1 MISHYAELFLAMED
15 PYLRARNE
23 DIKHLGNRL
32 YETWRG
38 RGLAD
43 VELEITTPVVLVGEQ
58 VSISDIAG
66 VPKEYLAGIVCFGG
80 SVMSHTAVLANAL
93 GVPAVMGLGELKGIC
108 NGETIIVDGDHGAVV
123 LHPDEAIQKEYELL
137 LHARL
142 QEEGELSHW
151 RDRPALTLDG
161 HRVQLYAN
169 SGLLA
174 DISPGINNG
183 AEGLGLYRTEIPF
196 MISETFPS
204 EQAQVDTYQQVFNA
218 YQDKPVY
225 MRILDIG
232 GDKPLPYFPIHEENP
247 ALGWRGIR
255 ICLDNTSLLMT
266 QLRAMLRAAIGRDTL
281 HILLPMVSAYD
292 ELLRFHSVLHDALDQ
307 LKKEGHCVTR
317 PPVGIMVEVPAAISQ
332 LAKWRDQI
340 DFVSIGSNDLSQY
353 LLAADRNN
361 PRVASTYD
369 HLHPAVLVEIQRV
382 VDSAKSLGLPLCL
395 CGEMS
400 SDPLAVLLLVGMG
413 VRRLSMSA
421 AHLPRV
427 KKTICQVDTKSCE
440 RLLEESLCLRDADD
454 IRNILSTHMEAAGSL
469 S

>member
-1 MISHYAELFLAMED
+1 
-15 PYLRARNE
+15 
-23 DIKHLGNRL
+23 
-32 YETWRG
+32 
-38 RGLAD
+38 
-43 VELEITTPVVLVGEQ
+43 
-58 VSISDIAG
+58 
-66 VPKEYLAGIVCFGG
+66 
-80 SVMSHTAVLANAL
+80 
-93 GVPAVMGLGELKGIC
+93 
-108 NGETIIVDGDHGAVV
+108 
-123 LHPDEAIQKEYELL
+123 
-137 LHARL
+137 
-142 QEEGELSHW
+142 
-151 RDRPALTLDG
+151 
-161 HRVQLYAN
+161 
-169 SGLLA
+169 
-174 DISPGINNG
+174 
-183 AEGLGLYRTEIPF
+183 
-196 MISETFPS
+196 
-204 EQAQVDTYQQVFNA
+204 
-218 YQDKPVY
+218 
-225 MRILDIG
+225 
-232 GDKPLPYFPIHEENP
+232 
-247 ALGWRGIR
+247 
-255 ICLDNTSLLMT
+255 
-266 QLRAMLRAAIGRDTL
+266 
-281 HILLPMVSAYD
+281 
-292 ELLRFHSVLHDALDQ
+292 
-307 LKKEGHCVTR
+307 
-317 PPVGIMVEVPAAISQ
+317 MVEVPAAISQ